1 MKDAGGK
8 IATISDQQNQ
18 PDIELLECGF
28 GTMRSSGTYIGA
40 LLQLERNRGM
50 AVCVLV
56 EAARSLG
63 ITKDEIVDYFERVG
77 CPRCGLA
84 DSPMHP
90 CERDEVRA

>member
-18 PDIELLECGF
+18 PDIELPECGF

-50 AVCVLV
+50 A
-56 EAARSLG
+56 A
-63 ITKDEIVDYFERVG
+63 
-77 CPRCGLA
+77 
-84 DSPMHP
+84 
-90 CERDEVRA
+90 